1 MYVCLCHGITDREIR
16 KQCAAAPRC
25 SVAEIYSARGVAPKC
40 GKCVAMVRDLVTDAR
55 QQSPA
60 EALRLPELAFA

>member
-16 KQCAAAPRC
+16 KQCTTAPRC

-40 GKCVAMVRDLVTDAR
+40 GKCVAMVRELIIESR
-55 QQSPA
+55 EQCRA
-60 EALRLPELAFA
+60 ETPRLPELAFA